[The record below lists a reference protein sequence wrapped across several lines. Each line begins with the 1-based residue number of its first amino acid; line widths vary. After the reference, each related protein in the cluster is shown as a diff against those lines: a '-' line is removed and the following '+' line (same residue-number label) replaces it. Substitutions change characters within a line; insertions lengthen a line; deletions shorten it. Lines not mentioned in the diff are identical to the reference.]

1 MTRTYIITGAGSGI
15 GAATAQLLRER
26 GENVIGVDLRG
37 AEVEADLSTREGRVT
52 AAAKA
57 LELAGGTVDAVI
69 ASAGISAPSPLTVKV
84 NYFGV
89 TEFLEQLAPALAKS
103 SAPRAAVVSSM
114 ASLQPNSAELVEAL
128 LAGDEEE
135 AAKIG
140 AALVEAG
147 PGPAYLNY
155 PSSKRALSRWVR
167 RESIK
172 PTWAGA
178 NIPLNAIAPGTVLSP
193 MTTQL
198 LSTPEGRELTDRHV
212 PMPLNYHSEPIVL
225 ARLLVWLTSAENTH
239 VTGQTIYADGGADAS
254 LRGDDIWN

>member
-1 MTRTYIITGAGSGI
+1 MARTYIITGAGSGI
-15 GAATAQLLRER
+15 GAAAAQLLRER

-37 AEVEADLSTREGRVT
+37 AEVEADLSTPEGRV
-52 AAAKA
+52 AAAEKA

-103 SAPRAAVVSSM
+103 AAPRAAVVSSM

-128 LAGDEEE
+128 LAGDEEG
-135 AAKIG
+135 AVKIG

-167 RESIK
+167 RESITD
-172 PTWAGA
+172 TWAGA
-178 NIPLNAIAPGTVLSP
+178 NIPLNAIAPGTVLSA
-193 MTTQL
+193 MTTEL
-198 LSTPEGRELTDRHV
+198 LSTPEGRELTDKHV

-225 ARLLVWLTSAENTH
+225 ARLLAWLTSAENTH